1 MKKLFFYVAFSALLL
16 FASCCNNTVTT
27 TLPVQL
33 IFDTDMGPDYDDVG
47 ALTLLHALADSGEV
61 NILATVSSN
70 INELVVPCI
79 DVINHYY
86 GRPDIP
92 IGAPRTGVDLG
103 AWHKDKWTEA
113 LPEKFPHNYKS
124 TSDAPDAVQV
134 YRRILAE
141 AEDSSVVI
149 VTVGFLTNLANLL
162 QSPAD
167 EFSELN
173 GKQLVTKKVNH
184 LVAMAGGFPQG
195 REFNVFCD
203 SESSGIVFEL
213 WPTPIILSGFEIGS
227 QIFTGKELVASNIQN
242 TPAKETYTMC
252 LRQDNPE
259 GRESWDQTAVLVAVR
274 GAGKYF
280 NTVKGRIV
288 VESDGSNT
296 WQDNPNGQHEY
307 LTWKMPIPEL
317 TKVIEEL
324 MSIEN

>member
-1 MKKLFFYVAFSALLL
+1 MKKLFFYVSLSALLS
-16 FASCCNNTVTT
+16 FASCCNNAVTT
-27 TLPVQL
+27 TSPVQL

-86 GRPDIP
+86 GRSDIP

-103 AWHKDKWTEA
+103 AWHQEKWTEA
-113 LPEKFPHNYKS
+113 LPAKFPHNYKS

-167 EFSELN
+167 EYSELN
-173 GKQLVTKKVNH
+173 GKQLVAKKVNH
-184 LVAMAGGFPQG
+184 LVSMAGGFPQG

-203 SESSGIVFEL
+203 SEASGIVFEL
-213 WPTPIILSGFEIGS
+213 WATPIIFSGFEIGS

-274 GAGKYF
+274 GAEKYF

-296 WQDNPNGQHEY
+296 WQDNPNDKHEY
-307 LTWKMPIPEL
+307 LTWKMPIDEL
-317 TKVIEEL
+317 TKVIEG
-324 MSIEN
+324 MMAIEN